1 MDSTTKL
8 ILLCIL
14 LELFE
19 ANWQRSNTLM
29 GSLAKSYY
37 FYNKSIFVLLFMH
50 IGYLYTLYI
59 SLAFD
64 LLNWPIFFIL
74 LLKSM
79 DIFMKIHLVQKI
91 FVRKDVEDSFILMLE
106 SPTPRWYYLMGV
118 VTYPWLLALALGG

>member
-1 MDSTTKL
+1 MDSTSKL
-8 ILLCIL
+8 ILLSFV

-19 ANWQRSNTLM
+19 ANWQRSHTLM

-37 FYNKSIFVLLFMH
+37 FYNKSIFILLFMH
-50 IGYLYTLYI
+50 IGYLYTLYV

-79 DIFMKIHLVQKI
+79 DIFMKIHLIEKV
-91 FVRKDVEDSFILMLE
+91 FVRQEADDGFVLMLE
-106 SPTPRWYYLMGV
+106 SPTPWWYYLIGAML
-118 VTYPWLLALALGG
+118 YPWLLYMAMAG